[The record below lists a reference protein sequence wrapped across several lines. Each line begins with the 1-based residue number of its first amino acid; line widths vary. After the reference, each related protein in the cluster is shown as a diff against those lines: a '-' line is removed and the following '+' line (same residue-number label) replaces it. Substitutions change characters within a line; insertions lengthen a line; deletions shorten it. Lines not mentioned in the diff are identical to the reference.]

1 MITLLMIFLLAD
13 FRLGLWSMIP
23 NFLPVLVGLG
33 VMGMLDLPLDA
44 MSILVGSIA
53 IGLAVDDT
61 VHFMHNFRRN
71 QHNSSG
77 CTGGCGKNT
86 NFNWTGH
93 ASYHHRSFRWFF
105 HLHYFVYEQ
114 PYFFWSDYRFDH
126 YHRVV
131 WRYPACP
138 SNDGFDLQKSAFQL
152 NKQGN
157 TMMFFKIISN
167 TISITIF
174 SILISGTI
182 MFPEKVFAL
191 NGREIMEKVNARD
204 TGDRSITEME
214 MILIDKKGKKRV
226 RKLKTYSLEQGKHSK
241 SLMFFISP
249 ADVKNTG
256 FLTYDY
262 DESGKDDD
270 QWLFL
275 PALKKTKRIASG
287 DKSGSFM
294 GSDLNYSDMTSPDL
308 DLYDYTLMKE
318 TEVKGQKVWQIKA
331 VPKTKDEAKKSG
343 YSKSVVFIRQDN
355 YVMIRGVRWIHK
367 KKRNKYLD
375 VRKLEKIDGIWV
387 STEMHVTTKS
397 GKKTLH
403 KTIMKQK
410 NIHFNHDE
418 VIEKLFTI
426 RRLEKGL

>member
-1 MITLLMIFLLAD
+1 
-13 FRLGLWSMIP
+13 
-23 NFLPVLVGLG
+23 
-33 VMGMLDLPLDA
+33 
-44 MSILVGSIA
+44 
-53 IGLAVDDT
+53 
-61 VHFMHNFRRN
+61 
-71 QHNSSG
+71 
-77 CTGGCGKNT
+77 
-86 NFNWTGH
+86 
-93 ASYHHRSFRWFF
+93 
-105 HLHYFVYEQ
+105 
-114 PYFFWSDYRFDH
+114 
-126 YHRVV
+126 
-131 WRYPACP
+131 
-138 SNDGFDLQKSAFQL
+138 
-152 NKQGN
+152 
-157 TMMFFKIISN
+157 MMFNKIISN

-174 SILISGTI
+174 SILISGAL
-182 MFPEKVFAL
+182 MLPEKVFAL

-204 TGDRSITEME
+204 TGDRSISEME

-226 RKLKTYSLEQGKHSK
+226 RKLKTFGLEKGKNSL
-241 SLMFFISP
+241 SLMFFLSP
-249 ADVKNTG
+249 ADVRNTG
-256 FLTYDY
+256 FLTFDY

-275 PALKKTKRIASG
+275 PALRKTKRIAAG

-308 DLYDYTLMKE
+308 NLYEYTLMKE
-318 TEVKGQKVWQIKA
+318 TKVKGQKVWQIKS
-331 VPKTKDEAKKSG
+331 VPKTKAEAEKSG

-355 YVMIRGVRWIHK
+355 YVMIRGVRWVYK

-418 VIEKLFTI
+418 VNENLFTI

>member
-1 MITLLMIFLLAD
+1 
-13 FRLGLWSMIP
+13 
-23 NFLPVLVGLG
+23 
-33 VMGMLDLPLDA
+33 
-44 MSILVGSIA
+44 
-53 IGLAVDDT
+53 
-61 VHFMHNFRRN
+61 
-71 QHNSSG
+71 
-77 CTGGCGKNT
+77 
-86 NFNWTGH
+86 
-93 ASYHHRSFRWFF
+93 
-105 HLHYFVYEQ
+105 
-114 PYFFWSDYRFDH
+114 
-126 YHRVV
+126 
-131 WRYPACP
+131 
-138 SNDGFDLQKSAFQL
+138 
-152 NKQGN
+152 
-157 TMMFFKIISN
+157 MMFIKIISN
-167 TISITIF
+167 TINITIF

-182 MFPEKVFAL
+182 MLPEKVFAL

-226 RKLKTYSLEQGKHSK
+226 RKLKTFGLEKGKDSL
-241 SLMFFISP
+241 SLMFFLSP
-249 ADVKNTG
+249 ADVRNTG
-256 FLTYDY
+256 FLTFDY

-275 PALKKTKRIASG
+275 PALRKTKRIAAG

-308 DLYDYTLMKE
+308 NLYEYTLMKE

-331 VPKTKDEAKKSG
+331 VPKTKAEAEKSG

-355 YVMIRGVRWIHK
+355 YVMIRGVRWVHK

-387 STEMHVTTKS
+387 STELHVTTKS

-403 KTIMKQK
+403 KTILKQK
-410 NIHFNHDE
+410 NVHFNQDE
-418 VIEKLFTI
+418 VNEDLFSI

>member
-1 MITLLMIFLLAD
+1 M
-13 FRLGLWSMIP
+13 
-23 NFLPVLVGLG
+23 
-33 VMGMLDLPLDA
+33 
-44 MSILVGSIA
+44 MS
-53 IGLAVDDT
+53 
-61 VHFMHNFRRN
+61 N
-71 QHNSSG
+71 
-77 CTGGCGKNT
+77 
-86 NFNWTGH
+86 
-93 ASYHHRSFRWFF
+93 
-105 HLHYFVYEQ
+105 
-114 PYFFWSDYRFDH
+114 
-126 YHRVV
+126 
-131 WRYPACP
+131 
-138 SNDGFDLQKSAFQL
+138 
-152 NKQGN
+152 
-157 TMMFFKIISN
+157 KIISN

-174 SILISGTI
+174 SILISGTT

-214 MILIDKKGKKRV
+214 MILIDKKGNKRV
-226 RKLKTYSLEQGKHSK
+226 RKLKTFGLEKGKDSL
-241 SLMFFISP
+241 SLMFFLSP
-249 ADVKNTG
+249 ADVRNTG
-256 FLTYDY
+256 FLTFDY
-262 DESGKDDD
+262 DESGKNDD

-275 PALKKTKRIASG
+275 PALRKTKRITAG

-308 DLYDYTLMKE
+308 NLYEYTLMKE
-318 TEVKGQKVWQIKA
+318 TEVKGQKVWQIKS
-331 VPKTKDEAKKSG
+331 VPKTKAEAEKSG

-355 YVMIRGVRWIHK
+355 YVMIRGVRWVHK

-410 NIHFNHDE
+410 NIHFNQDE
-418 VIEKLFTI
+418 VNENLFTI

>member
-1 MITLLMIFLLAD
+1 
-13 FRLGLWSMIP
+13 
-23 NFLPVLVGLG
+23 
-33 VMGMLDLPLDA
+33 
-44 MSILVGSIA
+44 
-53 IGLAVDDT
+53 
-61 VHFMHNFRRN
+61 
-71 QHNSSG
+71 
-77 CTGGCGKNT
+77 
-86 NFNWTGH
+86 
-93 ASYHHRSFRWFF
+93 
-105 HLHYFVYEQ
+105 
-114 PYFFWSDYRFDH
+114 
-126 YHRVV
+126 
-131 WRYPACP
+131 
-138 SNDGFDLQKSAFQL
+138 
-152 NKQGN
+152 
-157 TMMFFKIISN
+157 MMFNKIISN

-174 SILISGTI
+174 SILISGTT

-226 RKLKTYSLEQGKHSK
+226 RKLKTFGLEKGKDSL
-241 SLMFFISP
+241 SLMFFLSP
-249 ADVKNTG
+249 ADVRNTG
-256 FLTYDY
+256 FLTFDY

-275 PALKKTKRIASG
+275 PALRKTKRIAAG

-308 DLYDYTLMKE
+308 NLYEYTLMKE
-318 TEVKGQKVWQIKA
+318 TKVKGQKVWQIKS
-331 VPKTKDEAKKSG
+331 VPKTKAEAEKSG

-355 YVMIRGVRWIHK
+355 YVMIRGVRWVYK

-387 STEMHVTTKS
+387 STEMHVTLKS

-410 NIHFNHDE
+410 NLHFNQDE
-418 VIEKLFTI
+418 VNENLFTI

>member
-1 MITLLMIFLLAD
+1 MIF
-13 FRLGLWSMIP
+13 I
-23 NFLPVLVGLG
+23 
-33 VMGMLDLPLDA
+33 
-44 MSILVGSIA
+44 
-53 IGLAVDDT
+53 
-61 VHFMHNFRRN
+61 
-71 QHNSSG
+71 
-77 CTGGCGKNT
+77 
-86 NFNWTGH
+86 
-93 ASYHHRSFRWFF
+93 
-105 HLHYFVYEQ
+105 
-114 PYFFWSDYRFDH
+114 
-126 YHRVV
+126 
-131 WRYPACP
+131 
-138 SNDGFDLQKSAFQL
+138 
-152 NKQGN
+152 
-157 TMMFFKIISN
+157 KIISN

-182 MFPEKVFAL
+182 MLPEKVFAL

-226 RKLKTYSLEQGKHSK
+226 RKLKTFGLEKGKDSL
-241 SLMFFISP
+241 SLMFFLSP
-249 ADVKNTG
+249 AEVRNTG
-256 FLTYDY
+256 FLTFDY

-275 PALKKTKRIASG
+275 PALRKTKRIAAG
-287 DKSGSFM
+287 NKSGSFM
-294 GSDLNYSDMTSPDL
+294 GSDLNYSDMTSSDL

-355 YVMIRGVRWIHK
+355 YVMIRGVRWVHK

-403 KTIMKQK
+403 KTILKQK
-410 NIHFNHDE
+410 NIHFNQDE
-418 VIEKLFTI
+418 VNEDLFSI